1 VWDAHEDIT
10 LKGGVSTGYKTPSL
24 SQLHDGISGVT
35 GQGLI
40 TTVGNPDLK
49 PEESINTELGAYYEN
64 YTGFSANITFFH
76 NRFKNKISSETID
89 DTTSTYTNVGKAIT
103 QGLNWLQPSLCG
115 PKTGR

>member
-1 VWDAHEDIT
+1 
-10 LKGGVSTGYKTPSL
+10 
-24 SQLHDGISGVT
+24 
-35 GQGLI
+35 
-40 TTVGNPDLK
+40 VGNPDLK